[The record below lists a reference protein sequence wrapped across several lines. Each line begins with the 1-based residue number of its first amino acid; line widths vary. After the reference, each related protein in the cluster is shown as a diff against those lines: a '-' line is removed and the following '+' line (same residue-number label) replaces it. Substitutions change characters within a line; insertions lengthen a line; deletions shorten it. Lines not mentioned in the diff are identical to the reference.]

1 MNLARLTRSTLLAF
15 LAIAASP
22 TTMAQDAVP
31 ATATNTAQAAAPG
44 LKYSNKWRIEVKEG
58 SNNDGVLRFRVTP
71 EAEAP
76 VDVVVELRKGRSEN
90 GVARDVRDAFRA
102 ALDKKRFK
110 VEGDDFEDVLVKK
123 RKGPDFSV
131 ELVESTVKGTRI
143 DLERE

>member
-1 MNLARLTRSTLLAF
+1 MNLVRLTRSALLAF
-15 LAIAASP
+15 LAIVAAP
-22 TTMAQDAVP
+22 MAMAQDAVP
-31 ATATNTAQAAAPG
+31 AAATDTAQAAAPS

-71 EAEAP
+71 EAGTP
-76 VDVVVELRKGRSEN
+76 VDVAVELKKGRSEN

-102 ALDKKRFK
+102 ALDTKIFK

-123 RKGPDFSV
+123 RKGPDFSI

>member
-1 MNLARLTRSTLLAF
+1 MNLARLTRSALLAC
-15 LAIAASP
+15 LAIVAAP
-22 TTMAQDAVP
+22 MAMAQDAVP
-31 ATATNTAQAAAPG
+31 AAATETAPADAPM

-71 EAEAP
+71 EAGTP
-76 VDVVVELRKGRSEN
+76 VDVAVELKKGRSEN

-102 ALDKKRFK
+102 ALDKKSFK

-123 RKGPDFSV
+123 RKGPDFSI

>member
-1 MNLARLTRSTLLAF
+1 MNLVRLTSSALLAF
-15 LAIAASP
+15 LSVVAAP
-22 TTMAQDAVP
+22 MATAQDAVP
-31 ATATNTAQAAAPG
+31 ATATGAAQADAPK

-123 RKGPDFSV
+123 RKGPNFSI